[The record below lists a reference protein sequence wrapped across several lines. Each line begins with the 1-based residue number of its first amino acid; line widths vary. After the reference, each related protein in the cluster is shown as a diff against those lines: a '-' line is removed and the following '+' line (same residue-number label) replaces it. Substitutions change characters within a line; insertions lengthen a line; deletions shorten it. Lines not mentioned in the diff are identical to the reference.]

1 MGIGIWS
8 FSVSENSTQN
18 VREENSVIPMSPLGW
33 IRWFWR
39 QLTTMR
45 VALQLLFLLAI
56 ASIPGSIFP
65 QRTQSPLKVN
75 QYINQN
81 PEASVWLDRF
91 GMFDVYGSFWF
102 SAIYL
107 LLMVSLVGCIVPRM
121 RIHASAIFAPPPA
134 APRFLK
140 KFEFFESF
148 EVKGKTK
155 DVFEKLA
162 PIENYLKQNRWR
174 VISKDGF
181 IAAEKGYLR
190 ETGNLIFHLAIV
202 FILIAV
208 ATGSSYGYRGQ
219 VILREDTGF
228 SNTIAQYDSFTPGRL
243 FKTENLV
250 PFNVS
255 LKDMEVTFEQTSQNT
270 AKATDFAATL
280 KYRENSDQK
289 FQTKTIG
296 VNSPL
301 DIGNAS
307 MFLLGWGYAPH
318 IIVRDESG
326 SVVFDDTVVFLPQDA
341 NFSSTGVI
349 KIPDMEPQ
357 LGIQG
362 IFAPTG
368 IVTSDRGPHSMYP
381 DLVNPM
387 IFASFWSGDLGLD
400 DGKPQ
405 NIYTLDKTNLKR
417 VGLHDLKPGE
427 TWQLKN
433 KQGSVEF
440 VEVNKFATFNIASDP
455 GQNWALLGAILAILG
470 IIASLYIQRRRLWI
484 RVVDDE
490 GKTEVVVAA
499 ISRHEDVD
507 LSEVV
512 REISS
517 ECSKLLNVSK

>member
-1 MGIGIWS
+1 
-8 FSVSENSTQN
+8 
-18 VREENSVIPMSPLGW
+18 
-33 IRWFWR
+33 
-39 QLTTMR
+39 MR

-75 QYINQN
+75 QYIAEN
-81 PEASVWLDRF
+81 PATAAWLDKI

-121 RIHASAIFAPPPA
+121 KIHWSAIFAPPPD

-140 KFEFFESF
+140 KLEYSESF
-148 EVKGKTK
+148 PVKNSVAET
-155 DVFEKLA
+155 FENLL
-162 PIENYLKQNRWR
+162 PIQNYLKENRWR
-174 VISKDGF
+174 VIAKDGF
-181 IAAEKGYLR
+181 ISAEKGYLR
-190 ETGNLIFHLAIV
+190 ETGNLVFHLAIV

-208 ATGSSYGYRGQ
+208 AVGSTYGYRGQ
-219 VILREDTGF
+219 VILREGTSF
-228 SNTIAQYDSFTPGRL
+228 SNVLAQYDSFTPGRL
-243 FKTENLV
+243 FTTDNLV

-255 LKDMEVTFEQTSQNT
+255 LQDMEVVFEQTGRQS
-270 AKATDFAATL
+270 AKATDFIATL
-280 KYRENSDQK
+280 EYRENLDQEVQSK
-289 FQTKTIG
+289 KIG

-318 IIVRDESG
+318 IIVRNNSG
-326 SVVFDDTVVFLPQDA
+326 EIVFDDSVVFLPQDV

-349 KIPDMEPQ
+349 KVPDLEPQ
-357 LGIQG
+357 LGIQA
-362 IFAPTG
+362 IFAPTA
-368 IVTSDRGPHSMYP
+368 IVTSDLGPHSMFP

-387 IFASFWSGDLGLD
+387 IFASFWKGDLGLD

-405 NIYTLDKTNLKR
+405 NIYALDKTKLKR
-417 VGLHDLKPGE
+417 VGLHDMKPGE

-433 KQGSVEF
+433 NQGSVEF
-440 VEVNKFATFNIASDP
+440 VAVEKFATFNIASDP
-455 GQNWALLGAILAILG
+455 GQNYALFGAILAILG

-484 RVVDDE
+484 RVVSDD

-499 ISRHEDVD
+499 ISRHEDLD

-512 REISS
+512 SDVT
-517 ECSKLLNVSK
+517 SKCADILNVSK

>member
-1 MGIGIWS
+1 MS
-8 FSVSENSTQN
+8 DNSTQN
-18 VREENSVIPMSPLGW
+18 IREENPIIPLSLGGW
-33 IRWFWR
+33 VRWFWR

-45 VALQLLFLLAI
+45 VALQLLFLLAV
-56 ASIPGSIFP
+56 ASIPGSVFP

-75 QYINQN
+75 QYIAQN
-81 PEASVWLDRF
+81 PETSVWLDRI

-121 RIHASAIFAPPPA
+121 RVHGAAIFAPPPD
-134 APRFLK
+134 APRYLK
-140 KFEFFESF
+140 KFEYTQSFTVAGKPNAIFES
-148 EVKGKTK
+148 
-155 DVFEKLA
+155 LQ
-162 PIENYLKQNRWR
+162 PIETYLKKRRWR

-181 IAAEKGYLR
+181 VAAEKGYLR

-208 ATGSSYGYRGQ
+208 ATGSTYGYRGQ
-219 VILREDTGF
+219 VILREGTSF
-228 SNTIAQYDSFTPGRL
+228 SNALAQYDTFTPGRL
-243 FKTENLV
+243 FKTEDLV
-250 PFNVS
+250 PFNIS
-255 LKDMEVTFEQTSQNT
+255 LDDMEVTFEQTGGQS

-280 KYRENSDQK
+280 TYRESASEK
-289 FQTKTIG
+289 FETKTIG

-318 IIVRDESG
+318 IVVRDSENN
-326 SVVFDDTVVFLPQDA
+326 VVFDDTVVFLPQDG
-341 NFSSTGVI
+341 NFTSTGVV
-349 KIPDMEPQ
+349 KIADMEPQ
-357 LGIQG
+357 LGIQA

-368 IVTSDRGPHSMYP
+368 IVTSERGPHSMFP

-400 DGKPQ
+400 DGEPQ
-405 NIYTLDKTNLKR
+405 NIYSLDKTKLKR

-427 TWQLKN
+427 TFKLKN
-433 KQGSVEF
+433 GNGSVEF
-440 VEVNKFATFNIASDP
+440 VEVTKFATFNIASDP
-455 GQNWALLGAILAILG
+455 GQNWALLGATLAILG
-470 IIASLYIQRRRLWI
+470 IIASLYIQRRRVWI
-484 RVVDDE
+484 RVDVE
-490 GKTEVVVAA
+490 NGVTEVVVAA

-512 REISS
+512 QEISS
-517 ECSKLLNVSK
+517 ECANILNVSK

>member
-1 MGIGIWS
+1 M
-8 FSVSENSTQN
+8 SEESTQN
-18 VREENSVIPMSPLGW
+18 IRDENSIIPLSPIGW
-33 IRWFWR
+33 LRWFWR

-56 ASIPGSIFP
+56 ASIPGSVFP

-75 QYINQN
+75 QYIAQN
-81 PEASVWLDRF
+81 PETSIWLDRI

-107 LLMVSLVGCIVPRM
+107 LLMVSLIGCIVPRM
-121 RIHASAIFAPPPA
+121 RIHFGAIFAPPPD
-134 APRFLK
+134 APKFLK
-140 KFEFFESF
+140 KFDYSQSF
-148 EVKGKTK
+148 VVT
-155 DVFEKLA
+155 DSASQAFEKLA
-162 PIENYLKQNRWR
+162 AVQKYLIQRRWR
-174 VISKDGF
+174 VIAKDGF
-181 IAAEKGYLR
+181 LAAEKGYLR

-208 ATGSSYGYRGQ
+208 ATGSTYGYRGQ
-219 VILREDTGF
+219 VILREGSSF
-228 SNTIAQYDSFTPGRL
+228 SNAIAQYDTFTPGRL
-243 FKTENLV
+243 FKSENLV
-250 PFNVS
+250 AFNVG
-255 LKDMEVTFEQTSQNT
+255 LKKMAVTFEQTGEQS

-280 KYRENSDQK
+280 QYRETTEQE

-318 IIVRDESG
+318 IIVRNG
-326 SVVFDDTVVFLPQDA
+326 QGNVVFDDTVVFLPQDA
-341 NFSSTGVI
+341 NFTSTGVI

-368 IVTSDRGPHSMYP
+368 VVTSDLGPHSMYP

-400 DGKPQ
+400 NGKPQ
-405 NIYTLDKTNLKR
+405 NIYALDKTKLEQ
-417 VGLHDLKPGE
+417 VGLHDLKSGE
-427 TWQLKN
+427 TWKLKN
-433 KQGSVEF
+433 GQGSIEF
-440 VEVNKFATFNIASDP
+440 VSVKKFATFNIASDP

-470 IIASLYIQRRRLWI
+470 IIASLYIQRRRVWI
-484 RVVDDE
+484 RVVEED
-490 GKTEVVVAA
+490 GKTEVFIAA

-507 LSEVV
+507 LSGVV
-512 REISS
+512 QEITT
-517 ECSKLLNVSK
+517 ECANNLNVSK

>member
-1 MGIGIWS
+1 M
-8 FSVSENSTQN
+8 SENTTQN
-18 VREENSVIPMSPLGW
+18 IREENPVIPLSPFGW
-33 IRWFWR
+33 VRWFWR

-56 ASIPGSIFP
+56 ASIPGSVFP

-75 QYINQN
+75 QYINEN
-81 PEASVWLDRF
+81 PDISVWLDRF

-107 LLMVSLVGCIVPRM
+107 LLMISLIGCIVPRT

-134 APRFLK
+134 APRYLK
-140 KFEFFESF
+140 KFEFSSSF
-148 EVKGKTK
+148 EVKGKPNQ
-155 DVFEKLA
+155 VYEKLA
-162 PIENYLKQNRWR
+162 PIKEYLEQNRWR
-174 VISKDGF
+174 VIANDGY
-181 IAAEKGYLR
+181 IAAEKGFLR

-208 ATGSSYGYRGQ
+208 AVGSSYGYRGQ
-219 VILREDTGF
+219 VILREETGF
-228 SNTIAQYDSFTPGRL
+228 SNTIAQYDTFTPGRL
-243 FKTENLV
+243 FQTENLI
-250 PFNVS
+250 PFNVT

-280 KYRENSDQK
+280 KYRENFNQE

-301 DIGNAS
+301 DIGNSS

-318 IIVRDESG
+318 VVVRDETG
-326 SVVFDDTVVFLPQDA
+326 TVVFDDTVVFLPQDA

-349 KIPDMEPQ
+349 KVPDTEPQ
-357 LGIQG
+357 LGIQA

-387 IFASFWSGDLGLD
+387 LFASFWSGDLGLD

-405 NIYTLDKTNLKR
+405 NIYSLDKTKLKR

-427 TWQLKN
+427 TWELKN
-433 KQGSVEF
+433 GEGSIEF
-440 VEVNKFATFNIASDP
+440 VEVKKFATFNIASDP
-455 GQNWALLGAILAILG
+455 GQNYALLGAVLAILG

-499 ISRHEDVD
+499 ISRHEDLD

-512 REISS
+512 TEITS
-517 ECSKLLNVSK
+517 ECSKLLGVSK